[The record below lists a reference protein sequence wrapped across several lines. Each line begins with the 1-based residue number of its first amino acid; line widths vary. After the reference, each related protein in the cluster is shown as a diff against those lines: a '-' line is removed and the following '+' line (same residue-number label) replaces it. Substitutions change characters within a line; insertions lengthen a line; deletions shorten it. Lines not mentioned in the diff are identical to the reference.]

1 MTVVRRASEP
11 QLVSSPLAAVSCSP
25 ALGSPFR
32 YVQLAAGPKR
42 EALYV
47 PNRYPTLV
55 GVTRHTIAGMTSG
68 TRVETANRGI
78 DGAADMHR
86 HRIAGMRRNR
96 LQVPS
101 QPETCCT
108 RQHPHE
114 QEHTGAGV
122 GGVGRN
128 GVLPD
133 MRVAFSM

>member
-55 GVTRHTIAGMTSG
+55 GVTRHTIAGMPA
-68 TRVETANRGI
+68 ERGL
-78 DGAADMHR
+78 R
-86 HRIAGMRRNR
+86 RQIAG
-96 LQVPS
+96 
-101 QPETCCT
+101 
-108 RQHPHE
+108 
-114 QEHTGAGV
+114 
-122 GGVGRN
+122 
-128 GVLPD
+128 
-133 MRVAFSM
+133 SMAPQICIDTVSPV